1 MIIIKLLLFKYNIF
15 NKMSA
20 NFKKVVIIGDSQVGK
35 TSIICRLIDEKFCDE
50 NETTI

>member
-1 MIIIKLLLFKYNIF
+1 MNGKD
-15 NKMSA
+15 
-20 NFKKVVIIGDSQVGK
+20 KKVVIIGASQVGK